1 MLSKTPEDD
10 LRWLKYWIIVSVF
23 MVVQIPADW
32 VLAWAPGFSIGIN
45 DLSLVNISALGCQHV
60 NILMSISQHVNIAVK
75 ILFLL
80 WCMAPLQ
87 ENGSVV
93 LFKLVC

>member
-32 VLAWAPGFSIGIN
+32 VLAWAPGFSIGN
-45 DLSLVNISALGCQHV
+45 DLSLVNISTL
-60 NILMSISQHVNIAVK
+60 
-75 ILFLL
+75 
-80 WCMAPLQ
+80 
-87 ENGSVV
+87 
-93 LFKLVC
+93 

>member
-32 VLAWAPGFSIGIN
+32 VLAWAPGFSIGN
-45 DLSLVNISALGCQHV
+45 DLSLVNISTLGCQNG
-60 NILMSISQHVNIAVK
+60 NIMMSISQHYDVN
-75 ILFLL
+75 
-80 WCMAPLQ
+80 M
-87 ENGSVV
+87 
-93 LFKLVC
+93 